1 MNNTIV
7 PTEDGKDF
15 VVLPVDKPKSKDL
28 RKEDDGRRAK
38 ENASRK

>member
-15 VVLPVDKPKSKDL
+15 VVLPVEKPKGKDQ
-28 RKEDDGRRAK
+28 RKKDDGRK
-38 ENASRK
+38 KKGE